1 MARDTIVIT
10 EPDRQKL
17 TALIQDLRGRGE
29 ELPHANELA
38 QELARARI
46 VSPEET
52 DPGVITMNSRF
63 RLTDLDDKE
72 TEEYTLVFPHEA
84 DIEKRRISVLS
95 PVGTGLLGYRK
106 GDVVEWTVPAG
117 KRRLKIDAILYQPEA
132 AGDRHL

>member
-46 VSPEET
+46 VTPEET

-72 TEEYTLVFPHEA
+72 TEEYTLVFPQEA

>member
-17 TALIQDLRGRGE
+17 SALIQDLRDRGE
-29 ELPHANELA
+29 EITHANDLA

-46 VSPEET
+46 VAQDET

-72 TEEYTLVFPHEA
+72 TEEYTLVFPQEA

-95 PVGTGLLGYRK
+95 PVGTGLLGYKK
-106 GDVVEWTVPAG
+106 GDVVEWPVPDG

>member
-10 EPDRQKL
+10 EPDRHKL
-17 TALIQDLRGRGE
+17 SALIQDLRDRGE
-29 ELPHANELA
+29 EILYANELA

-46 VSPEET
+46 VTPDET

-63 RLTDLDDKE
+63 RLTDLDDQE

-84 DIEKRRISVLS
+84 DIGKRRISVLS

-106 GDVVEWTVPAG
+106 GDVVEWPVPDG
-117 KRRLKIDAILYQPEA
+117 TRRLKIEDILYQPEA

>member
-17 TALIQDLRGRGE
+17 TALIRDLRDRGE

-72 TEEYTLVFPHEA
+72 TEEYTLVFPQEA